1 MKANTWRILHA
12 SESIARLQQTLKY
25 NSSAV
30 HTQELTLFSHIR
42 FTIDIPSNLSAIA
55 IDC

>member
-1 MKANTWRILHA
+1 MKANIWRILH
-12 SESIARLQQTLKY
+12 ESIARLQQTLKY

-30 HTQELTLFSHIR
+30 HTQELMLFSHIK
-42 FTIDIPSNLSAIA
+42 FTVDIPSNLSAIA